1 MTTKVLPPDWKAMG
15 EAAKLFTRSL
25 MMGLDSAVRKNEF
38 AELTAEDVENLPYA
52 EAVEYLK
59 KRDVIKKVDYNKLSD
74 KMRFRAFTASRIADG
89 DLLKR
94 INSELIKN
102 VNDGKG
108 LKNFLS
114 LTKTDILDKVGMGAG
129 GQGWYWETVYRT
141 NVQTAYN
148 TGRMMGFEEDKPLA
162 LHFVGIEDSRQ
173 TDVCHSLSN
182 VIRPYDDPLWE
193 KYIPPLHFGCR
204 STVRAIYDEDE
215 LPEEWSSLEG
225 IEKPAKG
232 FGTNPLEN
240 DSWWNELSSQVARA
254 KEYGVQG
261 EIEAAKEILI
271 EHKPESGNTINLK
284 SIDDFKKYML
294 ENITDEFE
302 LEIKQSDLPVLN
314 NIANLLNQR
323 LTEYGLPKFTK
334 ITTVRNGNVL
344 ASIEDDVLKL
354 NISKLKNPSSVIKRL
369 EDYEKKYGFRHSVLG
384 DKDDV
389 IRSTLDHE
397 LGHRVYANSSLGNKQ
412 KILTDLFDKGTKWQ
426 APFDIARD
434 VSYYA
439 YQGGESETI
448 AELFSM
454 YKHPLEVKKMPLEY
468 KNFVK
473 DLIRNTT
480 KNKIKMEEQF
490 LTLTDKQFGKKGSK
504 HAPEWGLKMNLPQDR
519 QKLKDIILD
528 IYNNADYILKNA
540 DWRGQPKPVT
550 FYVKGDDVVV
560 VNADDEFIT
569 ILKGGVHNARVIAAR
584 LKNTGK

>member
-1 MTTKVLPPDWKAMG
+1 MTTKVLPPDWRAMG

-38 AELTAEDVENLPYA
+38 AELSAEDVENLPYA

-59 KRDVIKKVDYNKLSD
+59 KRDVIKKVDYDKLSD

-108 LKNFLS
+108 LKDFLS

-162 LHFVGIEDSRQ
+162 LQFIGIEDSRQ
-173 TDVCHSLSN
+173 TDVCRSLSN
-182 VIRPYDDPLWE
+182 IIRPYDDPLWQ

-271 EHKPESGNTINLK
+271 SGGKFGKGNRDK
-284 SIDDFKKYML
+284 AS
-294 ENITDEFE
+294 ENEITDVKAKSVIDEIAGIKKEIPMSFE
-302 LEIKQSDLPVLN
+302 EADGGNVNPGFYSDSLRQGNCQSCVPVFMARLMGFN
-314 NIANLLNQR
+314 VQAKPFDKTNPIMKALMNKTNIAFIDRETKTFPKIQTPKKTGSELATWLFDHMEDSKYYSVGFDYKANLFIPGGHVLVMYKNNGI
-323 LTEYGLPKFTK
+323 LTLYDPQDYTK
-334 ITTVRNGNVL
+334 ITQMKQISKIL
-344 ASIEDDVLKL
+344 QQASPNSVEVY
-354 NISKLKNPSSVIKRL
+354 NISNCDLN
-369 EDYEKKYGFRHSVLG
+369 KYVL
-384 DKDDV
+384 D
-389 IRSTLDHE
+389 
-397 LGHRVYANSSLGNKQ
+397 
-412 KILTDLFDKGTKWQ
+412 F
-426 APFDIARD
+426 
-434 VSYYA
+434 
-439 YQGGESETI
+439 I
-448 AELFSM
+448 AEA
-454 YKHPLEVKKMPLEY
+454 
-468 KNFVK
+468 
-473 DLIRNTT
+473 
-480 KNKIKMEEQF
+480 
-490 LTLTDKQFGKKGSK
+490 KQ
-504 HAPEWGLKMNLPQDR
+504 
-519 QKLKDIILD
+519 
-528 IYNNADYILKNA
+528 
-540 DWRGQPKPVT
+540 
-550 FYVKGDDVVV
+550 
-560 VNADDEFIT
+560 
-569 ILKGGVHNARVIAAR
+569 
-584 LKNTGK
+584 